1 MEPKPGNKDKNN
13 GVCLCFALKHPFM
26 KCGFC
31 WRQQQHNKS
40 TPWMHINENAIINK
54 SPDRGKSG
62 GKGVLKYIGG
72 GGWKRL
78 SPDPET
84 ERGHKWAASAF
95 KPIIKWKQKSP
106 KKDQNGKT
114 ITWSPSP

>member
-1 MEPKPGNKDKNN
+1 
-13 GVCLCFALKHPFM
+13 
-26 KCGFC
+26 
-31 WRQQQHNKS
+31 
-40 TPWMHINENAIINK
+40 MHINENAIINK

-84 ERGHKWAASAF
+84 ERGHK
-95 KPIIKWKQKSP
+95 
-106 KKDQNGKT
+106 
-114 ITWSPSP
+114 